1 MGFFIIIAI
10 LVIVISLSINI
21 WRKSKHSNYRK
32 AVILI
37 FLWIITLIIELILI
51 NIYFTFIF

>member
-32 AVILI
+32 AIILI